1 MPDTLDSEKWTP
13 VDSEVSLNS
22 KSSGSTTVSDFIP
35 SGRDFSA
42 AAERAAFVL
51 RADSSYS
58 SNSLENAEFDRLKQP
73 IMEEQPDL
81 GTEDPGATSTP
92 GPRGRDTKFAKRLST
107 SQDSTSSRTVS
118 GRSAPTSTQC
128 MRRARA
134 AFIQADVVKPALPP
148 RLESLDQFDPLRSGQ
163 LVVDLPCDFASGRS
177 ATEDDDDLLKEWNL
191 DFDRISQASGRGFG
205 PDIPAASGAAFSSMP
220 NLFRSVYPPP
230 GSGHLGIY
238 LGAHNPPPAIRS
250 VPVGPS
256 FQQRIVG
263 AAPMV
268 PENLSPSPRHPR
280 ATVLHPAPTSA
291 LRPYAPSTTAARYG
305 PSSARSATLPVNASL
320 SPDVCNRNTGRMPR
334 VPLASGVV
342 PSDRVT
348 ARLHEG
354 LDGRNFDH
362 LLPSKRLQP
371 DPLAENNNR
380 RENF

>member
-22 KSSGSTTVSDFIP
+22 KSSGSTTVSDLIP

-51 RADSSYS
+51 RAGSSYS

-73 IMEEQPDL
+73 IIEEQPGR
-81 GTEDPGATSTP
+81 GTEDPGATSPP
-92 GPRGRDTKFAKRLST
+92 GPRRRDTKFAGRLST
-107 SQDSTSSRTVS
+107 SPDSTSSRTVF
-118 GRSAPTSTQC
+118 GNSAPTSTQC

-134 AFIQADVVKPALPP
+134 AFIQADVVKPVLPP

-177 ATEDDDDLLKEWNL
+177 ATEDEDNLLKEWNL
-191 DFDRISQASGRGFG
+191 DLDWIGQASGRGFG
-205 PDIPAASGAAFSSMP
+205 PDIPASGAAFSSMP
-220 NLFRSVYPPP
+220 NLFRSVYPSP

-238 LGAHNPPPAIRS
+238 HGVDNPPAIRS

-256 FQQRIVG
+256 FQRRVVD
-263 AAPMV
+263 AAPPAV
-268 PENLSPSPRHPR
+268 PENLSPSRHPR
-280 ATVLHPAPTSA
+280 SAVLHPAPSA
-291 LRPYAPSTTAARYG
+291 LRPYAPSAAARYG
-305 PSSARSATLPVNASL
+305 PSARSATLPVNASL
-320 SPDVCNRNTGRMPR
+320 SPDVSNRNTGRMLR
-334 VPLASGVV
+334 VPLASGIV
-342 PSDRVT
+342 PSDHVT
-348 ARLHEG
+348 VRLHEG
-354 LDGRNFDH
+354 LDSRNFDH

-371 DPLAENNNR
+371 QNNNR